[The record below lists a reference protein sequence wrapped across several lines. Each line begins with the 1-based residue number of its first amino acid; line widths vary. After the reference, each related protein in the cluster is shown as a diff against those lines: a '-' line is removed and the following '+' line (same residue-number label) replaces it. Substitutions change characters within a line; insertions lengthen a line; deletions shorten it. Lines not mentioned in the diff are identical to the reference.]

1 MSAALPSDEVA
12 LDFQDSLQDLQNNNR
27 YEISNLTIIAKENTE
42 HAQAISQVLEKH
54 IRTVRLGK
62 TSEPLSRC
70 NALATLPTLQKLTS
84 NLRLLQPGN
93 SLHFMCLTRLLRTW
107 VLHILCIWLAISF
120 PPLWMRTLS

>member
-62 TSEPLSRC
+62 YQSPYRVARSC
-70 NALATLPTLQKLTS
+70 NSSHDSKTDL
-84 NLRLLQPGN
+84 
-93 SLHFMCLTRLLRTW
+93 
-107 VLHILCIWLAISF
+107 
-120 PPLWMRTLS
+120 